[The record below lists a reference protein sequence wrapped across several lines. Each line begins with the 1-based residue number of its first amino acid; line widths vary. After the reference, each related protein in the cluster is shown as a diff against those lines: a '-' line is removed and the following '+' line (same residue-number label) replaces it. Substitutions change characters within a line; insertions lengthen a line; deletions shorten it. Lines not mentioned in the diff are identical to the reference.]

1 MRLKDKKIMKR
12 ISDLKGGEN
21 KWEEKNRFLQPL
33 ANVHKHPFSPC
44 HFQLPTE
51 HPRPIGSMLKAV

>member
-21 KWEEKNRFLQPL
+21 KGVEKNRFLQP
-33 ANVHKHPFSPC
+33 
-44 HFQLPTE
+44 
-51 HPRPIGSMLKAV
+51 